1 MAKKPRRKPPKS
13 RNPMA
18 AVARR
23 LKAKVEPAA
32 KAYRRR
38 PKHKKKPN
46 GTGEAE

>member
-1 MAKKPRRKPPKS
+1 MPKPRKPNPPKR

-18 AVARR
+18 AIARR
-23 LKAKVEPAA
+23 MKAKTEPAA

-46 GTGEAE
+46 GNGEGE